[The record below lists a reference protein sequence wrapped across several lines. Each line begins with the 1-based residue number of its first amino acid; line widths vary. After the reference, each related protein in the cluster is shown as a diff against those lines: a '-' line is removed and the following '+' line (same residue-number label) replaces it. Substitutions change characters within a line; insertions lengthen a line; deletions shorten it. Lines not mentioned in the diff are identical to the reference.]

1 MAISMPFPEFRLFE
15 EEPLSLSTNQVMTFY
30 SKTHGVKSP
39 VGEVNETEGKGWNLF
54 TILSLF
60 LYSFVS
66 VLILDG
72 QDSEYKTIRICDT
85 TVCYNKTIE
94 RPQYCK
100 MLI

>member
-1 MAISMPFPEFRLFE
+1 MPFPEFQLFE

-30 SKTHGVKSP
+30 SKTHGVESP
-39 VGEVNETEGKGWNLF
+39 IGEVNETEGKGGNLF

-66 VLILDG
+66 VLILGG

-85 TVCYNKTIE
+85 IVRHNKTVE

>member
-1 MAISMPFPEFRLFE
+1 MPFPEFQLFE

-30 SKTHGVKSP
+30 SKTHGVENP

-66 VLILDG
+66 C
-72 QDSEYKTIRICDT
+72 SHS
-85 TVCYNKTIE
+85 
-94 RPQYCK
+94 
-100 MLI
+100 

>member
-1 MAISMPFPEFRLFE
+1 MPFPEFRLFE

-66 VLILDG
+66 VLILDS